1 MCRPAAPCGRS
12 SCLKSELTS
21 RLRAAAVLLAVAALA
36 GGAAADETA
45 ADKGARIYEN
55 RCSTCHGE
63 ELQNNSAGLTFDL
76 RRLKPD
82 DHDRFVN
89 SVLNGKNRMPP
100 WKGVLDEAQIEQVW
114 AYIRANTPP

>member
-1 MCRPAAPCGRS
+1 M
-12 SCLKSELTS
+12 KSELTAQA
-21 RLRAAAVLLAVAALA
+21 RALAGVAALLLA
-36 GGAAADETA
+36 LAPALPAVADDDAAA
-45 ADKGARIYEN
+45 KGARIYEN

-63 ELQNNSAGLTFDL
+63 ELQNNSQGLTFDL

-82 DHDRFVN
+82 DHDRFVT

-114 AYIRANTPP
+114 AYIRANTSQ